1 MTSAPEMA
9 FDPAPPDGSKQYMAY
24 PDHHRPLSQV
34 VDSIKDLAAHVH
46 PPVPNP
52 APLGLIAFGLTTGLL
67 MIKHTRIAG
76 EDQEDLHGVN
86 TVLLGFALFFGGL
99 LQVRAGSMLFFPRK
113 VSNNRRQLLQ

>member
-1 MTSAPEMA
+1 MTSTPEMA
-9 FDPAPPDGSKQYMAY
+9 FVPAPPDGSKLYMAY
-24 PDHHRPLSQV
+24 PDHHRSLSQV
-34 VDSIKDLAAHVH
+34 TDSIKDLAAHIH

-76 EDQEDLHGVN
+76 EDQEDLEGVN

-99 LQVRAGSMLFFPRK
+99 MQVRAGPMLSLPWK
-113 VSNNRRQLLQ
+113 VSNNRRQLFQ

>member
-1 MTSAPEMA
+1 
-9 FDPAPPDGSKQYMAY
+9 MAY
-24 PDHHRPLSQV
+24 SDHHRTLSRV
-34 VDSIKDLAAHVH
+34 ADNIKDLAAHVH

-86 TVLLGFALFFGGL
+86 TLLLGFALFFGGL
-99 LQVRAGSMLFFPRK
+99 LQVRARSIVFGGLECF
-113 VSNNRRQLLQ
+113 